1 MYVHVWGRAVRD
13 TTRRALIR
21 ALQPSTLIMPVHR
34 SLSSGDGRS
43 QSAASR
49 ISSGTAVRTSS
60 PSGADAIS
68 PLLRPISPITEIR
81 MMEGSAS
88 GGTSQKGPPRVAASQ
103 PAAQTQRKTN
113 GPVGVVIRGR
123 QIGHPSAAAQYG
135 VVPGF

>member
-43 QSAASR
+43 QSAA
-49 ISSGTAVRTSS
+49 
-60 PSGADAIS
+60 
-68 PLLRPISPITEIR
+68 PISPITEIR